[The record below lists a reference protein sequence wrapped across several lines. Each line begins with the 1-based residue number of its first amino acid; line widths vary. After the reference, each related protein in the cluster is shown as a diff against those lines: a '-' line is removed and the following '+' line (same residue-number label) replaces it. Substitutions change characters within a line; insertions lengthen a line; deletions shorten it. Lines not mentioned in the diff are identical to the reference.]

1 MMENPDTYM
10 ETLYKAHYN
19 AAYYKLGRTPEAA
32 HTYANT
38 QLFPAIGY
46 QIYTLP
52 QGEGL
57 IGMDGKINPNAKLG
71 YSDGQYYYTPDDWT
85 DGTISSQMRQEY
97 NLSVS
102 GGTDRLNYYF
112 SAGYLED
119 NGVIEN
125 SGFNRIS
132 TRLNVDYQAKSG

>member
-1 MMENPDTYM
+1 M
-10 ETLYKAHYN
+10 
-19 AAYYKLGRTPEAA
+19 RSW
-32 HTYANT
+32 
-38 QLFPAIGY
+38 AIV
-46 QIYTLP
+46 
-52 QGEGL
+52 
-57 IGMDGKINPNAKLG
+57 
-71 YSDGQYYYTPDDWT
+71 T
-85 DGTISSQMRQEY
+85 DNITILRMI

-132 TRLNVDYQAKSG
+132 TRLNVDYQAKKWLKFHFEN

>member
-1 MMENPDTYM
+1 
-10 ETLYKAHYN
+10 
-19 AAYYKLGRTPEAA
+19 
-32 HTYANT
+32 
-38 QLFPAIGY
+38 
-46 QIYTLP
+46 
-52 QGEGL
+52 
-57 IGMDGKINPNAKLG
+57 
-71 YSDGQYYYTPDDWT
+71 
-85 DGTISSQMRQEY
+85 MRQEY